1 MATKGNEFI
10 FVGFEKGKP
19 KLYHLGILLCNSVL
33 THGPKC
39 IVTSLLVFVGRK
51 KVSATEHL
59 RELK

>member
-1 MATKGNEFI
+1 MATKGNELF

-19 KLYHLGILLCNSVL
+19 KLHHLGILCNSAL
-33 THGPKC
+33 THGPNY

-51 KVSATEHL
+51 KVSATEYL